1 MAVDAFLEWIGD
13 GVQRGEESKYILSEY
28 AGLAYFDEPA
38 AVRIL
43 RMPFLEEVEWPD
55 SAVIGLLRGLVPR
68 DKGTLDWVLGHP
80 SLKGGITDEEVG
92 DVFLLRL
99 ERNDPVAASGIRRL
113 PWVRDGIE
121 HEGWGEDET
130 VIDLVEIALTLPRT
144 FQALM
149 ERTWVRDGITSPERW
164 VLNGVSNLLWHS
176 DEQAAPLVG
185 MPFLDVV
192 DDTDQ
197 RLVRALLQS
206 LFRQPYFVTETIA
219 RHPELGDGIT
229 DADRAIVALLL
240 LEARDERA
248 ADAMRR
254 FRWLRDGIQPPEDYA
269 FWTLWD
275 DAGSEESATI
285 FWALLARSWMHDD
298 VTALESD
305 IIRASVGVSY
315 GSVSEARQIIGMPFL
330 DSIESTDAA
339 IVRTVAALPDRDRRV
354 ILAHLSQG
362 EGITADYTSAEL
374 DLLVLERRDPELA
387 AALRALPWVQDGIDP
402 SEAEAVGI
410 VAAAAQ
416 DYPSI
421 LELPWVRDGA
431 DRSEAQAAA
440 ALAEAAQEFP
450 SILDSPWA
458 QDGIDRSEA
467 ETTAVVA
474 AAARRFPSILDL
486 PWLRDGASPSEA
498 RVAAGYAMAVQEYP
512 AILEL
517 PWSRDGVTRSE
528 AEATSALGVV
538 AGAAPSVVGMPF
550 LQSWDTLDLAVLQA
564 LAALS
569 RPEAKAYLEQVLS
582 HLSLSG
588 GITDDWTNIVASIGM
603 IGSRPDL
610 IDVLLDPARMLIEE
624 RVLTLPLAGRVR
636 LSVIRPGAR
645 ASEVAESPA
654 MDLLEQA
661 IRSQEEFM
669 GVAFPLDHA
678 ILLDADSRRFPG
690 AHGIAGIIAS
700 PWIEDRGL
708 IAHEMAHTYW
718 RDETPWLNEGGASF
732 LDVISLRAYDGTP
745 LPDSE
750 LPCTLFENLYD
761 LERSDL
767 GFEAVFGSGCP
778 YFLGRG
784 IFRELY
790 ERLGDEA
797 YQPGIGNLYLAL
809 RDDSYDDVCTGDD
822 RGGCYVRTAFLEGA
836 PEHAAIVEE
845 ILARRYYGSS

>member
-43 RMPFLEEVEWPD
+43 RMPFLEEVEY
-55 SAVIGLLRGLVPR
+55 SEHHVVRLLRELLPR
-68 DKGTLDWVLGHP
+68 DKETLDWILGHP
-80 SLKGGITDEEVG
+80 TLEGGITDAQTA

-99 ERNDPVAASGIRRL
+99 ERKDPAAASAIQRL
-113 PWVRDGIE
+113 PWTQA
-121 HEGWGEDET
+121 HDEALL
-130 VIDLVEIALTLPRT
+130 DLIRIALNLPLS

-149 ERTWVRDGITSPERW
+149 ARTWVQDGITSPERE
-164 VLNGVSNLLWHS
+164 VLNGVSNRSWHS
-176 DEQAAPLVG
+176 DEQAAALVG

-192 DDTDQ
+192 DETD
-197 RLVRALLQS
+197 RTLVRAIFQS

-219 RHPELGDGIT
+219 RRPDLRGGIT
-229 DADRAIVALLL
+229 DADRATVALLL
-240 LEARDERA
+240 LEARDRRA
-248 ADAMRR
+248 ADAMRGL
-254 FRWLRDGIQPPEDYA
+254 RWLRDGIQPAENYA
-269 FWTLWD
+269 FWLLWD
-275 DAGSEESATI
+275 GAGSEGIGTI
-285 FWALLARSWMHDD
+285 FWALLARPWMRDD

-305 IIRASVGVSY
+305 AINVLTSIYYGGGAS
-315 GSVSEARQIIGMPFL
+315 SEVRQLIGMPFL
-330 DSIESTDAA
+330 DSIESADIA
-339 IVRTVAALPDRDRRV
+339 IVRTVAGLPDRDRRV
-354 ILAHLSQG
+354 TLAHLSQG
-362 EGITADYTSAEL
+362 EGITADYTPATL
-374 DLLVLERRDPELA
+374 ALLALERRSPDLA
-387 AALRALPWVQDGIDP
+387 ATLRALPWV
-402 SEAEAVGI
+402 E
-410 VAAAAQ
+410 
-416 DYPSI
+416 
-421 LELPWVRDGA
+421 
-431 DRSEAQAAA
+431 
-440 ALAEAAQEFP
+440 
-450 SILDSPWA
+450 
-458 QDGIDRSEA
+458 DGIDRFEEES
-467 ETTAVVA
+467 VSV
-474 AAARRFPSILDL
+474 L
-486 PWLRDGASPSEA
+486 
-498 RVAAGYAMAVQEYP
+498 
-512 AILEL
+512 
-517 PWSRDGVTRSE
+517 
-528 AEATSALGVV
+528 ATVSLNIPTVL
-538 AGAAPSVVGMPF
+538 GMPF
-550 LQSWDTLDLAVLQA
+550 LQSRDSLDV
-564 LAALS
+564 AALLAL
-569 RPEAKAYLEQVLS
+569 EALPRSYLDQVLS
-582 HLSLSG
+582 HSSLSG

-790 ERLGDEA
+790 ERLGTRRTSRGSGTCTWRCATTRMTTFAPEM
-797 YQPGIGNLYLAL
+797 IGAGATCERRSWRGRQSTRLSW
-809 RDDSYDDVCTGDD
+809 RRFW
-822 RGGCYVRTAFLEGA
+822 RGGTTARPRGVVVGPPWLPSSYA
-836 PEHAAIVEE
+836 P
-845 ILARRYYGSS
+845 S